1 MYRRTLLRGTKK
13 RNERYEGG
21 KKVRDEDARRGSRG
35 RERARRSRT
44 LGGSSQSSGWVST
57 RPVIIGA
64 YLHEHTSNVPNQT
77 PSHVA
82 RESVGCGRVYKARLF
97 LFPSLQGEEKK
108 TEGGK
113 ITYRIFD
120 VRRRDFSRCV
130 TIRRSENLLCIIAC
144 VLPGTHEE
152 KKTASISKTVS

>member
-1 MYRRTLLRGTKK
+1 MYRRTLLRGTK

-97 LFPSLQGEEKK
+97 LFLSLLGEGRGRKK
-108 TEGGK
+108 NRGRK
-113 ITYRIFD
+113 DHVPYF
-120 VRRRDFSRCV
+120 
-130 TIRRSENLLCIIAC
+130 RRSTTRFSAMRHDPTI
-144 VLPGTHEE
+144 
-152 KKTASISKTVS
+152 